1 MINVLLA
8 IEAIDDSKER
18 EIIGDIFEQYSSYS
32 KRVAYHYLNNASDA
46 EDVMGNVFLKVIK
59 YRHKFVGASKEK
71 VKALIYLYT
80 KCSAW
85 DFIKK
90 RDKFQFISYNNVYE
104 DEHGNN
110 FDLEL
115 SDNIDILRDIISV
128 EAQDSIRM
136 AVERLKHP
144 AKEIIQL
151 KFWEDHS
158 NVEIAELLGI
168 NPSTISTIIS
178 RTVAKLKV
186 EMEEYANE

>member
-1 MINVLLA
+1 M
-8 IEAIDDSKER
+8 
-18 EIIGDIFEQYSSYS
+18 
-32 KRVAYHYLNNASDA
+32 
-46 EDVMGNVFLKVIK
+46 KVIK

-110 FDLEL
+110 YDLEL
-115 SDNIDILRDIISV
+115 SDNIDILRDIISG

>member
-1 MINVLLA
+1 
-8 IEAIDDSKER
+8 
-18 EIIGDIFEQYSSYS
+18 
-32 KRVAYHYLNNASDA
+32 
-46 EDVMGNVFLKVIK
+46 
-59 YRHKFVGASKEK
+59 
-71 VKALIYLYT
+71 
-80 KCSAW
+80 
-85 DFIKK
+85 
-90 RDKFQFISYNNVYE
+90 VYE

-110 FDLEL
+110 YDLEL
-115 SDNIDILRDIISV
+115 SDNIDILRDIISG